1 MVLQAL
7 VAPVPS
13 FLITF
18 ANGLAFGVFWGWMLS
33 LFGHVLAAAV
43 CFGISRALGRV
54 PVEVLVGKTGLESAD
69 RWFARWGVY
78 AVFVGRLLPGV
89 AFDAISYAAGLT
101 RMRFRSFIAAT
112 ALGIFPQTFLY
123 SYLGRQAPEY
133 VGLFLVLRASS
144 SPASWPSPSSGTGG
158 NGAGRNAARAD
169 EVGHV
174 EAREMGRISVMIQIF
189 DQPLEHVAR
198 RTGSLIAITGSMFSG
213 KTEELIRRVRR
224 ALYARRS
231 VQVFKQAI
239 DTRSGRTEIR
249 SHNGVPHEA
258 IAVSTSEELLEGS
271 TRPRTSWPSR
281 RRSSSTT
288 A

>member
-1 MVLQAL
+1 MNGPEQLPYVAQPAGLSARTVRWLRVLLLAAVAAVFGLLYLLSAEFRSEMNRALGILGRGDIAGLRDYIVSFGLWAPVASCFLMVLQAL

-78 AVFVGRLLPGV
+78 AVFAGRLLPGV

-133 VGLFLVLRASS
+133 VALFLVTSGLVVLGVLMVAVIRYRRERRKPKRNLR
-144 SPASWPSPSSGTGG
+144 
-158 NGAGRNAARAD
+158 
-169 EVGHV
+169 
-174 EAREMGRISVMIQIF
+174 
-189 DQPLEHVAR
+189 
-198 RTGSLIAITGSMFSG
+198 
-213 KTEELIRRVRR
+213 
-224 ALYARRS
+224 
-231 VQVFKQAI
+231 
-239 DTRSGRTEIR
+239 
-249 SHNGVPHEA
+249 
-258 IAVSTSEELLEGS
+258 
-271 TRPRTSWPSR
+271 
-281 RRSSSTT
+281 
-288 A
+288 